1 MSIATGRFGLPF
13 PLIPHPTKM
22 TIVSGLAVDL
32 GPPNPNP
39 TPAEL
44 TVAFEKYSAEL
55 TRLFEKYKKTALTP
69 EVAARGFKVRW
80 RSIND

>member
-1 MSIATGRFGLPF
+1 MATGRFGLPF

-22 TIVSGLAVDL
+22 TIVSGLSVDL

-44 TVAFEKYSAEL
+44 TIAFEKYSAEL
-55 TRLFEKYKKTALTP
+55 TRIFEKYKDSALP
-69 EVAARGFKVRW
+69 RDVAAQGFKVHW
-80 RSIND
+80 RSIHD